1 MLLKGKTVSL
11 RPMKKDEIPLFYKWA
26 THSDATSFW
35 YEELYGNEIPTFEKF
50 LESWKP
56 HYFNDDNPELGRCF
70 VILLKDE
77 PIGQINYNPID
88 PKERRV
94 EIDIL
99 IADSKHQG
107 KGYGSDA
114 IKTLVSYMLKE
125 LKVKEVWVAA
135 IKKNP
140 RAINAYQKAG
150 FRITKPPEG
159 IENDPYWAKKN
170 LEDYVFLSHGNGI
183 TRI

>member
-1 MLLKGKTVSL
+1 MLLRGKTVNL
-11 RPMKKDEIPLFYKWA
+11 RPMKEEEVPLFYKWA
-26 THSDATSFW
+26 TQSDATPFW
-35 YEELYGNEIPTFEKF
+35 YGELYRNEIPTFEKF
-50 LESWKP
+50 FESWKP
-56 HYFNDDNPELGRCF
+56 HYFNDAHPELGRCF
-70 VILLKDE
+70 VILLKNE
-77 PIGQINYNPID
+77 PIGQINYNSID

-99 IADSKHQG
+99 IADARHHG

-114 IKTLVSYMLKE
+114 IKTLLPYLFKE

-140 RAINAYQKAG
+140 RAIKAYQKAG

-159 IENDPYWAKKN
+159 IENEPHWTKKN
-170 LEDYVFLSHGNGI
+170 LEDYVFLSYK
-183 TRI
+183 